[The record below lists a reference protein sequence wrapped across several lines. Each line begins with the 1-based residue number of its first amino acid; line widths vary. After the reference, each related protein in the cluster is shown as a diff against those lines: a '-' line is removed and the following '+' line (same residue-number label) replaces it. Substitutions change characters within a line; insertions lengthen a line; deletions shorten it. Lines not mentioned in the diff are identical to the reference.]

1 MNIILISKRGRV
13 PTTIQ
18 CSSFW
23 QFSLLG
29 MGILLICSI
38 LFFGGYYLGS
48 NRDPETYV
56 EAWRNELNYQKKTLA
71 SLKITSQAHI
81 DALTAR
87 IGELHGYITRLD
99 ALGNKLVKMAK
110 LQENE
115 FDFENPPALGGPAEQ
130 SPDQAENSDL
140 DIPDLSQAI
149 FSLNKELSHREN
161 QLLVLEEVLRNRNL
175 HEEVYPTGTPV
186 SKGWISSY
194 YGYRNSPFGGRREFH
209 KGIDFAGKEGNRIV
223 SVAGGVVTWAGKRYG
238 YGNLVEINHG
248 NGYITRYGH
257 NKEMLVKEG
266 QAIKKGEVIS
276 LMGSTGRSTGP
287 HVHFEVLY
295 NGRQVDP
302 ITFIQKVH

>member
-1 MNIILISKRGRV
+1 MNIILISKRGKV
-13 PTTIQ
+13 PTSIQ

-29 MGILLICSI
+29 FAVLFACSV
-38 LFFGGYYLGS
+38 LFYSGYYVGS
-48 NRDPETYV
+48 NRDPDAYAK
-56 EAWRNELNYQKKTLA
+56 AWQSELNYQKKSLD
-71 SLKITSQAHI
+71 SLKVTSQAHI

-130 SPDQAENSDL
+130 LEAADL

-149 FSLNKELSHREN
+149 LSLNQELNHREN

-175 HEEVYPTGTPV
+175 HEEVYPTGTPIN
-186 SKGWISSY
+186 KGWISSY
-194 YGYRNSPFGGRREFH
+194 YGYRNSPFGGKREFH
-209 KGIDFAGKEGNRIV
+209 KGIDFAGKEGNKIV

-257 NKEMLVKEG
+257 NKEMRVKEG

-295 NGRQVDP
+295 NGKQVDP
-302 ITFIQKVH
+302 ITFIQKVR